1 MDSYA
6 FVSAAFVT
14 CCHLCRLIGFTL
26 WGFVCIVA
34 AFTAECLEQAAFPSC
49 SRCLCQGVPVTGDY
63 DHKGLFIGDCYCR
76 VLCSWGTVHRAVF
89 TGDGVMEDFL
99 HRLLCSQ
106 RTVFMGTVYGEHVE
120 LLLENMPNAFC
131 CSTHSFS
138 VSSIMSAVLNHKGE
152 AVLRGNL

>member
-1 MDSYA
+1 MEVSAVLPTRRRPGITTALMDSCA

-26 WGFVCIVA
+26 WGFICIVA
-34 AFTAECLEQAAFPSC
+34 AFTTERLEQAAFPSC

-63 DHKGLFIGDCYCR
+63 YHKGH
-76 VLCSWGTVHRAVF
+76 SWGTVHRGLF

-106 RTVFMGTVYGEHVE
+106 RTVFMGTVYGEQSM
-120 LLLENMPNAFC
+120 LNYCWRIYLMPFA
-131 CSTHSFS
+131 
-138 VSSIMSAVLNHKGE
+138 AVHIHFQCLP
-152 AVLRGNL
+152 